1 MNGELETGA
10 YKPEAAGSREV
21 IVDVCETALLAAL
34 IGVSGSFKIPGLV
47 PGTEFQLS
55 APIAVAICGVFG
67 FKKYIIAGVLASLL
81 SLALGTHTILNVTI
95 SMSFRLAVGAVW
107 LLLGSS
113 RLFYIISG
121 PIGTTAARGA
131 MTLLLGKGFYAMVA
145 AALPGMAF
153 TAATAWFVAGV
164 LKRVRAI
171 RKR

>member
-47 PGTEFQLS
+47 PGTEFHLS

-113 RLFYIISG
+113 RLFYIIS
-121 PIGTTAARGA
+121 AARGA

-164 LKRVRAI
+164 LKRVRSI

>member
-1 MNGELETGA
+1 MNGWKQERTSR
-10 YKPEAAGSREV
+10 AAGREV
-21 IVDVCETALLAAL
+21 IVDVCETALWRAYQ
-34 IGVSGSFKIPGLV
+34 VSGSFKIPGLV

-113 RLFYIISG
+113 RLFYIFRTDRDNRG
-121 PIGTTAARGA
+121 KGA
-131 MTLLLGKGFYAMVA
+131 MTHFWERILCHGGGGSAGHGVHGGYGLVRC
-145 AALPGMAF
+145 
-153 TAATAWFVAGV
+153 GV
-164 LKRVRAI
+164 LKRVRSI

>member
-10 YKPEAAGSREV
+10 YKPEAAGSREA

-67 FKKYIIAGVLASLL
+67 FKKYIIAGGLASL
-81 SLALGTHTILNVTI
+81 LGTHTILNVTI

-164 LKRVRAI
+164 LKRVRSI